1 MPEVI
6 ITGQAGRIEAR
17 YHPAE
22 EPNAPIALVMHGHPM
37 FGGTMNNPIPHALY
51 HMFARKGFA
60 VLRFNFRG
68 VGRSQGFFD
77 NGAGELADAAAAL
90 DWLQARVPEAR
101 TCWLAGV
108 SFGSWISMQLLM
120 RRPEVQG
127 FLTIAP
133 LARHYDF
140 SFLAPCP
147 TSGLIVHGELD
158 KVTPPDV
165 VENMVKKI
173 KTQKGITLT
182 LEIMPGAN
190 HFFEGKVEEL
200 ANLCSTYLDKRLEEL
215 GIIEPAVPRLERK

>member
-147 TSGLIVHGELD
+147 TSGLIVHGEKD
-158 KVTPPDV
+158 RVTPPEV
-165 VENMVKKI
+165 VENMVKKT
-173 KTQKGITLT
+173 KTQKGITIT
-182 LEIMPGAN
+182 LKIMAGAN
-190 HFFEGKVEEL
+190 HFFENRVPEL
-200 ANLCSTYLDKRLEEL
+200 IDICSDYLDRRLEEM
-215 GIIEPAVPRLERK
+215 GIIEPMVPRLEGK

>member
-6 ITGQAGRIEAR
+6 IAGQAGRIEAR

-22 EPNAPIALVMHGHPM
+22 EPNAPIALIMHGHPM

-147 TSGLIVHGELD
+147 TSGLIVHGERD

-182 LEIMPGAN
+182 LEIVPGAN

-200 ANLCSTYLDKRLEEL
+200 INVCSTYLDRRLEEL
-215 GIIEPAVPRLERK
+215 GIIEPAVPRLEQK